1 MVILNSKV
9 EGVFCAGADLK
20 ERVGMSVDEVT
31 MTVDNLRGTF
41 TEFENLPMA
50 TIAVLNGVALGGG
63 LELALCADLRIGG
76 DKLKAGLVETS
87 LAIIPGA
94 GGTQRL
100 PRLIGASKAK
110 ELIFMAS
117 VIGGDKA
124 LQLGMINSLELNPF
138 EKAVKMA
145 KKIAEKGPIA
155 IRMAKAAI
163 NQGMEVEKGA
173 GLAIE
178 KSCYAQLVHSNDRIE
193 GILLLTKGLKAFSEK
208 RTPSYKGN

>member
-1 MVILNSKV
+1 M
-9 EGVFCAGADLK
+9 K
-20 ERVGMSVDEVT
+20 ERLGMSVDEVT

-138 EKAVKMA
+138 EKAVEMA
-145 KKIAEKGPIA
+145 RKIAEKGPIA